1 VNGAEALVRTL
12 TGHGVEV
19 CFGNP
24 GTSEMQVV
32 AALDTVPGLR
42 AVLALFEGVATGAAD
57 GYGRMTGRPAAVLLH
72 LGPGLANGLA
82 NLHNARRAAT
92 PIVLIVG
99 DHATDHKNYDA
110 PLESDI
116 EALAGWAHSWLRRT
130 GPGGVATDAAA
141 AVTAALTPPGRI
153 ATLVLP
159 ADVAW
164 SDGPGPLLAAPAGL
178 SGHDAPAGHGDPARS
193 AGAARPAGHG
203 DPATIGGYAGP
214 AGSAGAARPAGHGDP
229 ATIGGYA
236 RPAGP
241 GGAARPAAPAG
252 VPARSAVSGA
262 ALAAAREALTTGKP
276 SVLLLGGPATR
287 EPGLVAAAR
296 IAEATGARVL
306 CETFPARLE
315 RGAGLP
321 PLERLPYL
329 AEVAADQLAGTQQ
342 VVLAAARAPVS
353 FFAYPG
359 RRGDLLPPG
368 CAVHRLGGR
377 ETDVV
382 GALTALADE
391 LGAPADPPRQAAAR
405 PELPTGE
412 LTGASFADVIG
423 ALLPERAIVVD
434 EANTAGRAL
443 PGATA
448 GAPRHDW
455 LTLTGGAIGQGLPV
469 AVGAAVACPD
479 RPVLCLEADG
489 SAMYTISAL
498 WTMAR
503 EQLDI
508 TTVVLNNRAYAIL
521 QLEMW
526 RVGVGRPGPKAAA
539 QLDLSRPDLDFVALA
554 TGMGVPASRATT
566 AEELAGALSRALAA
580 PGPHLIEAIVPPL
593 G

>member
-1 VNGAEALVRTL
+1 MNGAQALVGTL
-12 TGHGVEV
+12 VDAGVEV

-57 GYGRMTGRPAAVLLH
+57 GYGRMAGRPAAVLLH

-92 PIVLIVG
+92 PIVAIVG
-99 DHATDHKNYDA
+99 DHAAEHKNYDA

-116 EALAGWAHSWLRRT
+116 DALVGWTHGWLRHST
-130 GPGGVATDAAA
+130 DPATVGHDAAVAVA
-141 AVTAALTPPGRI
+141 AAQAAPGRL

-164 SDGPGPLLAAPAGL
+164 SEGAEPGVAVLPLP
-178 SGHDAPAGHGDPARS
+178 
-193 AGAARPAGHG
+193 RPAVT
-203 DPATIGGYAGP
+203 A
-214 AGSAGAARPAGHGDP
+214 
-229 ATIGGYA
+229 
-236 RPAGP
+236 
-241 GGAARPAAPAG
+241 
-252 VPARSAVSGA
+252 SAV
-262 ALAAAREALTTGKP
+262 AAAREALTTGKP
-276 SVLLLGGPATR
+276 SVLLLGGAATR

-321 PLERLPYL
+321 PLDRLPYL
-329 AEVAADQLAGTQQ
+329 AETAADELAGAQQ
-342 VVLAAARAPVS
+342 VVLAGARAPVS

-359 RRGDLLPPG
+359 RQGDLLPVG
-368 CAVHRLGGR
+368 CGVHRLGAGDA
-377 ETDVV
+377 DVV
-382 GALTALADE
+382 GALRALADE
-391 LGAPADPPRQAAAR
+391 LGAAADPPRQPAHR
-405 PELPTGE
+405 PELPTGP
-412 LTGASFADVIG
+412 LTSASFAAVVG

-434 EANTAGRAL
+434 EANTAGRGL
-443 PGATA
+443 PAATA

-508 TTVVLNNRAYAIL
+508 TTIVLNNKAYAIL

-526 RVGVGRPGPKAAA
+526 RVGVGRPGPKAAS
-539 QLDLSRPDLDFVALA
+539 QLDLGNPDLDFVALA
-554 TGMGVPASRATT
+554 AGMGVPGSRAAT
-566 AEELAGALSRALAA
+566 AEELAEALRRALAE
-580 PGPHLIEAIVPPL
+580 PGPHLIEAMVPPL